1 MPIII
6 SFLIALGIFFNGLG
20 HVIDALSSAG
30 FFTWL
35 GSIEWSA
42 MMNWFRRAPVAAPQ
56 LGSGN
61 EALYSQF
68 QQFMDMQ
75 FQIGEMKR
83 HMLTLPASPDQGF

>member
-20 HVIDALSSAG
+20 HVIDALSNAG
-30 FFTWL
+30 FFPWL

-42 MMNWFRRAPVAAPQ
+42 MMNWFRSARAAPQ
-56 LGSGN
+56 LSSGN

-83 HMLTLPASPDQGF
+83 HILTLPASPDQGF